1 LREQS
6 AVNAKILL
14 VDDDQENL
22 KALTLYLQ
30 LEGFVVEQAHDGF
43 EALVKLDHQTFD
55 VVVSDIRMPRLDGVD
70 LTKRI
75 RYKLQSIPV
84 VLMTGDPGF
93 AALEAIDG
101 VMCLLLKRGTKNN
114 ILEFLN
120 KEFFGNLEI
129 PLADS
134 FYFVYF
140 CLQNILCWTLLCK
153 RRSVN
158 QTYFSHA

>member
-1 LREQS
+1 MVQVSREQS
-6 AVNAKILL
+6 AVSAKILL

-43 EALVKLDHQTFD
+43 EALVKLDHENFD
-55 VVVSDIRMPRLDGVD
+55 VVVSDIRMPGLNGVD

-75 RYKLQSIPV
+75 RYKLQSIPI

-101 VMCLLLKRGTKNN
+101 VMCLLLKPVMPGELVKIIRTAFDGRE
-114 ILEFLN
+114 L
-120 KEFFGNLEI
+120 
-129 PLADS
+129 
-134 FYFVYF
+134 
-140 CLQNILCWTLLCK
+140 
-153 RRSVN
+153 
-158 QTYFSHA
+158 